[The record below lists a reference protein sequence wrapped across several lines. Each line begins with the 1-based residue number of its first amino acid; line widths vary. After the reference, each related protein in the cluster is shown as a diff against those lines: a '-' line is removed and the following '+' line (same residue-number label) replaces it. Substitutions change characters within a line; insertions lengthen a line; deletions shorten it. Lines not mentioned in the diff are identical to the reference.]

1 MILNQLNMHGV
12 EPDEEVMKQVNRLS
26 QEFRDKLDEV
36 GLIETQDKS
45 IFNLDNFLG
54 YVLEKQEERYK
65 SGQIAESTYQKLT
78 YIQTHFLNHMT
89 LKRTKTI
96 VFCGGSR
103 TLPPQL
109 QRMSTN
115 KSTSSVKFCHW
126 PCRGTAPT

>member
-1 MILNQLNMHGV
+1 MLGV

-26 QEFRDKLDEV
+26 QEFRDKLEEV

-115 KSTSSVKFCHW
+115 KSTSSVKFFHW